1 MNLSGTNPEPTH
13 KGTKMFI
20 VKDKGGNDVSIS
32 SELKP
37 VLFQHFEDTFL
48 SDDFNRKHLELTG
61 YFCPHTELLLGELE
75 DENLISEVEAL
86 PELGRVYPLN

>member
-1 MNLSGTNPEPTH
+1 
-13 KGTKMFI
+13 MFI
-20 VKDKGGNDVSIS
+20 VKDKGGNNVSIS

-37 VLFQHFEDTFL
+37 VLSQHFKDTFL

-86 PELGRVYPLN
+86 PELGKVYPLN